1 MADAQA
7 SSTHP
12 LPLSDL
18 NLGVIGN
25 CSFNA
30 LVDERA
36 SVVWSCM
43 PRPDADP
50 VFNALLGGISPGDE
64 KARGVYAVDLENF
77 ASSQQQYFTNTPVL
91 VTRLHDTA
99 GQAIDVIDFAPR
111 FNRFGRR
118 HRPVAIVRIVRPVTG
133 RPRVRIRLRPNY
145 AYGSEEPVV
154 TRGSNHIRYVGGK
167 LTLRLTTDAPVTYIT
182 NETWFRLERPLY
194 LFLGPDETVAGS
206 VAATCEEFLTAT
218 DSYWREWVRTLA
230 VPVEWQDAVIRAAI
244 TLKLCWYEETGGILA
259 AMTTSIPEAPNSGR
273 CWDYRFCWLRDAYY
287 VIRALNRLGAI
298 DIMESYLS
306 YLRNLPEL
314 TEDRHMQPVYGLGLE
329 QDLIETEITSLPGY
343 RGMGPVRVG
352 NQAYEHK
359 QHDVY
364 GQVILSS
371 TQAFFDK
378 RLLRPLT
385 LQDFRALEI
394 IGDRAYRLSS
404 VPDAGLWELRTIA
417 NIHTYSSLMCWA
429 GCHRLARIAAH
440 LGLSDRTLFW
450 NERARE
456 VKDKILANAWN
467 PEAKAFVASFG
478 GQELDASVMQMTEV
492 GLIAADDPRFIA
504 TLDAVSAKLRHG
516 KHVYRYVG
524 RDDFGVPTTAFNI
537 CTFWYID
544 ALKRAGRDEDARDV
558 FINMLNH
565 RNHVGLLSEDID
577 PVTGELWGNYP
588 QTYSLVGIIN
598 GAMRLSRSWRDVV

>member
-1 MADAQA
+1 MMAAP
-7 SSTHP
+7 HP
-12 LPLSDL
+12 KPAPPDL

-25 CSFNA
+25 CTFNA
-30 LVDERA
+30 LIDQRA

-50 VFNALLGGISPGDE
+50 VFNALLGGMSAQDE
-64 KARGVYAVDLENF
+64 NARGVFAVDIENF
-77 ASSQQQYFTNTPVL
+77 ASSQQSYFTNTPIL
-91 VTRLHDTA
+91 VTRLHDAT
-99 GQAIDVIDFAPR
+99 GQAVDVIDFAPR

-118 HRPVAIVRIVRPVTG
+118 HRPVAIVRIIRPVTG
-133 RPRVRIRLRPNY
+133 RPRIRIRLRPNFD
-145 AYGSEEPVV
+145 YGAEEPTI
-154 TRGSNHIRYVGGK
+154 TRGSNHVRYVGSRQ
-167 LTLRLTTDAPVTYIT
+167 TLRLTTDAPATYVTH
-182 NETWFRLERPLY
+182 ETWFRLERALY
-194 LFLGPDETVAGS
+194 LFLGPDETLAGS
-206 VAATCEEFLTAT
+206 VGTTCEEFLTAT
-218 DSYWREWVRTLA
+218 DTYWREWVRTLA
-230 VPVEWQDAVIRAAI
+230 VPLEWQDAVIRAGI

-259 AMTTSIPEAPNSGR
+259 AMTTSIPEAANTGR
-273 CWDYRFCWLRDAYY
+273 NWDYRFCWLRDAYY
-287 VIRALNRLGAI
+287 VVRALNRLGAI
-298 DIMESYLS
+298 DIMESYLA

-314 TEDRHMQPVYGLGLE
+314 TEDRHMQPVYGVGLE
-329 QDLIETEITSLPGY
+329 QQLTETEITTLPGY

-352 NQAYEHK
+352 NQAYEHQ

-364 GQVILSS
+364 GQVIMSS

-394 IGDRAYRLSS
+394 IGDRAYRLAD

-440 LGLSDRTLFW
+440 LGLSDRALFW
-450 NERARE
+450 NDRARS
-456 VKDKILANAWN
+456 VRDMILTKAWN
-467 PEAKAFVASFG
+467 PETKTFAASFG
-478 GQELDASVMQMTEV
+478 GADLDASLMQMAEV
-492 GLIAADDPRFIA
+492 GLIAADDPKFTA
-504 TLDAVSAKLRHG
+504 TLDAVGEHLRRG
-516 KHVYRYVG
+516 NHVFRYVG
-524 RDDFGVPTTAFNI
+524 HDDFGTPTNAFNI

-544 ALKRAGRDEDARDV
+544 ALKLSGRDDEAREV
-558 FINMLNH
+558 FLGMLNH

-598 GAMRLSRSWRDVV
+598 AAMRLSRPWGDIV